1 MDKYN
6 GIVDEILYYSER
18 SEDGRWIIPIEVDWD
33 YTLTKCSSW
42 ASGEMVLNEEGF
54 EVMKR
59 WIKDYNVGWIL
70 NSMRH
75 DEILKEPLNILKNHD
90 IAVYGIRKNPM
101 QEKEGG
107 DYKVTKS
114 FSIFCIDDRNI
125 GCYHQWLEGCN
136 RPHVDW
142 KKVDEMMTPIL
153 EEITEKLN
161 KLNYERKI
169 CIN

>member
-1 MDKYN
+1 MGKYD
-6 GIVDEILYYSER
+6 GLIDEILYYSER
-18 SEDGRWIIPIEVDWD
+18 SKDGRWIIPIEVDWD

-42 ASGEMVLNEEGF
+42 ESGEMVLNEEGF

-75 DEILKEPLNILKNHD
+75 DEILKEPLNILKDHD
-90 IAVYGIRKNPM
+90 IEVYGIRKNPM
-101 QEKEGG
+101 QDNDGNYNE
-107 DYKVTKS
+107 VTKS

-125 GCYHQWLEGCN
+125 GTYYQWLEGCK
-136 RPHVDW
+136 RPHVDR
-142 KKVDEMMTPIL
+142 KKVDEMMTPNL

-161 KLNYERKI
+161 KARL
-169 CIN
+169 